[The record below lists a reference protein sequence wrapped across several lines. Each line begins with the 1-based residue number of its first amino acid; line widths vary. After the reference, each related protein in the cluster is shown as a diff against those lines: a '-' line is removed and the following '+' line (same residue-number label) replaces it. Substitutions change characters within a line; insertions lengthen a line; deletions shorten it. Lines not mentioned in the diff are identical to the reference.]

1 MLIAYIL
8 FELLILVAAIVGIIY
23 FIGVRKRE
31 KREEKDIL
39 NRKDL

>member
-8 FELLILVAAIVGIIY
+8 FKLLIFVAVIIGVMY